1 MDPLQT
7 LKTALQRIPPVGN
20 PISLQQAPLVHP
32 LFAMTQAQTYQSG
45 TAALAAALLVA
56 KAVAAKNNSPVTHPE
71 VIVPAYACPDLI
83 SAVMFAGCHPVLVDT
98 EPELP
103 YLQLDG
109 VSQKLSPQ
117 TVAVIAPWFL
127 GIPER
132 ITALRERL
140 QGHAALLIEDSAQ
153 WFPDA
158 EPSQTYQGD
167 LVILSFGKGKPV
179 SLLGGGLLYDPRG
192 SLRSEFPAPQ
202 TVGTASTYK
211 IRLKYIAYN
220 LVVSRFF
227 YWMIELL
234 PFIQMGKTV
243 YKPLATLENM
253 STVAQGFLQP
263 NIDAYFQRSRRAET
277 GLKQLLGDLGML
289 DCALCQQAP
298 TYRQQRMLRFPMLM
312 KNSHMRNELLS
323 ALQTAGL
330 GASGFYPAP
339 LNEIDN
345 IPASVK
351 AQGPFPNA
359 KSFADRLITLPT
371 HVGCNAGALLNIRN
385 LLAHHL
391 RSQTQ

>member
-20 PISLQQAPLVHP
+20 PISLHQVPLVHP
-32 LFAMTQAQTYQSG
+32 LFAMAHAQTYQSG
-45 TAALAAALLVA
+45 TAALAAGLLVA
-56 KAVAAKNNSPVTHPE
+56 KKRWAQNSPPITTPE

-83 SAVMFAGCHPVLVDT
+83 SAVMFSGCQPVLVDT
-98 EPELP
+98 EPDLP
-103 YLQLDG
+103 YLQLEG
-109 VSQKLSPQ
+109 VRQKLSPQ

-132 ITALRERL
+132 IPALRECM

-158 EPSQTYQGD
+158 EPAQAYQGD

-192 SLRSEFPAPQ
+192 TLRGEFPAPQ
-202 TVGTASTYK
+202 DAENTSAQK
-211 IRLKYIAYN
+211 IRLKFVAYN

-243 YKPLATLENM
+243 YKPLAALENM
-253 STVAQGFLQP
+253 SIVAQGFLQP

-298 TYRQQRMLRFPMLM
+298 TYQQQRMLRFPLLV
-312 KNSHMRNELLS
+312 KTSHMRNELLS
-323 ALQTAGL
+323 ALQNAGL

-345 IPASVK
+345 IPAYVK
-351 AQGPFPNA
+351 TQGPFPNA
-359 KSFADRLITLPT
+359 KAFAERLITLPT
-371 HVGCNAGALLNIRN
+371 HVGCNAGALLSIRN

-391 RSQTQ
+391 RSHPQ

>member
-1 MDPLQT
+1 MDTLQT

-20 PISLQQAPLVHP
+20 PISLQQSPLVHP
-32 LFAMTQAQTYQSG
+32 LFSAAHAQTYQSG

-56 KAVAAKNNSPVTHPE
+56 KQRHTAANPE
-71 VIVPAYACPDLI
+71 VIVPAYACPDLV
-83 SAVMFAGCHPVLVDT
+83 SAIIYAGCLPVLVDT
-98 EPELP
+98 EPDLP

-109 VSQKLSPQ
+109 VSQKLSTN

-132 ITALRERL
+132 MAALRECL

-158 EPSQTYQGD
+158 EPTQAYQGD

-192 SLRSEFPAPQ
+192 VLRNEFPAPHFVAAGSV
-202 TVGTASTYK
+202 TKT
-211 IRLKYIAYN
+211 RLKFVAYN

-227 YWMIELL
+227 YWIMELL
-234 PFIQMGKTV
+234 PFIQLGKTV
-243 YKPLATLENM
+243 YKPLTTLENM
-253 STVAQGFLQP
+253 PTVAQGFLQP
-263 NIDAYFQRSRRAET
+263 NIDTYFQRSRRAET
-277 GLKQLLGDLGML
+277 GLKQLLSDLGML
-289 DCALCQQAP
+289 DCALPQHAS
-298 TYRQQRMLRFPMLM
+298 TYQQQRLLRFPLLL
-312 KNSHMRNELLS
+312 KTPHMRNEVMT
-323 ALQTAGL
+323 ALQNAGL

-345 IPASVK
+345 IPDCVK
-351 AQGPFPNA
+351 TQGPFTHA
-359 KSFADRLITLPT
+359 KSFSQRVITLPT
-371 HVGCNAGALLNIRN
+371 HVGCNASALLNIRN

-391 RSQTQ
+391 RSHVQ

>member
-1 MDPLQT
+1 MDTLQT

-20 PISLQQAPLVHP
+20 PISLKQAPLVHP
-32 LFAMTQAQTYQSG
+32 LFSGAHAQFYQSG

-56 KAVAAKNNSPVTHPE
+56 KQRQPVASPE
-71 VIVPAYACPDLI
+71 ILVPAYACPDLI
-83 SAVMFAGCHPVLVDT
+83 SAVMFAGCQPILVDT
-98 EPELP
+98 EPDLP
-103 YLQLDG
+103 YLQLEG
-109 VSQKLSPQ
+109 VSQKLSSN

-132 ITALRERL
+132 IAALRERL
-140 QGHAALLIEDSAQ
+140 RGHTALLIEDSAQ

-158 EPSQTYQGD
+158 EPTQAFQGD

-192 SLRSEFPAPQ
+192 MYRNEFPAPQ
-202 TVGTASTYK
+202 TVAPTSATK
-211 IRLKYIAYN
+211 TRLKYIAYN

-243 YKPLATLENM
+243 YKPLVGLENM
-253 STVAQGFLQP
+253 SLVAQGFLQS
-263 NIDAYFQRSRRAET
+263 NIDVYFQRSRRAET
-277 GLKQLLGDLGML
+277 GIKQLLSDLGML

-298 TYRQQRMLRFPMLM
+298 TYQQQRLLRFPLLL
-312 KNSHMRNELLS
+312 KTSRVRDELLQ
-323 ALQTAGL
+323 ALQNAGL

-345 IPASVK
+345 IPACVK
-351 AQGPFPNA
+351 TQGPFPNA
-359 KSFADRLITLPT
+359 KAFAARLITLPT
-371 HVGCNAGALLNIRN
+371 HAGCNAGALLSIRN
-385 LLAHHL
+385 LLAHKMKPHV
-391 RSQTQ
+391 Q